1 MKLMLL
7 IYKVARLILQYAAD
21 FAKANFALAAL
32 VLSPRMRLQPKTI
45 VINTQ
50 AQNPIEILA
59 LSNLITFTPGT
70 LTLDVEPGQRL
81 QVHVLIDSDT
91 ACELIR
97 QRLEQPLLEITR
109 AWA

>member
-7 IYKVARLILQYAAD
+7 IYKVVRLILQYAAD
-21 FAKANFALAAL
+21 FAKANVALAAM
-32 VLSPRMRLQPKTI
+32 VLSPRMRMQPQTI
-45 VINTQ
+45 EIPTQ
-50 AQNPIEILA
+50 AEKPIEILA

-70 LTLDVEPGQRL
+70 LTLDVEPGRRL
-81 QVHVLIDSDT
+81 QVHVLIDGDT

-109 AWA
+109 A